1 MMQYQQSYT
10 TYHCHTN
17 FSDGKNSIA
26 EMVTAATALGFAAIG
41 ISDHLVLSPNGQDV
55 SWAMLPERLAEYIA
69 EFDRVKQQSK
79 IPLFMGLEVDF
90 FPDNPRQDELD
101 AILDEYD
108 FDYLIGS
115 IHFLDDF
122 PIDYLKSDWENLS
135 QDAINSHHRHYWE
148 NISLLAESQQ
158 FDIIGHIDIIKKM
171 AFPTTEDLSEL
182 IAKALAAIA
191 RNDLIM
197 EINSAGWNKPCAEP
211 YPSKEILR
219 AAETLHI
226 PIMMNDDAHSVTQLG
241 QHYDKTIDYIGH
253 NDFSQPKSKLYF
265 R

>member
-1 MMQYQQSYT
+1 MQHQQSYT

-26 EMVTAATALGFAAIG
+26 EMVTAATEQGFAAIG

-55 SWAMLPERLAEYIA
+55 FWAMQPERVAEYVA
-69 EFDRVKQQSK
+69 EFEQVRQWSE

-90 FPDNPRQDELD
+90 FPDNPRQAELD
-101 AILDEYD
+101 AILAEYD

-135 QDAINSHHRHYWE
+135 QDAINSHHRHYWQ
-148 NISLLAESQQ
+148 NIKLLAESQQ
-158 FDIIGHIDIIKKM
+158 FNIIGHIDIVKKM
-171 AFPTTEDLSEL
+171 AFPTTEDLRGL
-182 IAKALAAIA
+182 IASALAAVA
-191 RNDLIM
+191 HSGLVM

-211 YPSKEILR
+211 YPSKEILS
-219 AAETLHI
+219 AAEILHI
-226 PIMMNDDAHSVTQLG
+226 PITMNDDAHSVTQLG
-241 QHYDKTIDYIGH
+241 QHYAKTIDYIG
-253 NDFSQPKSKLYF
+253 NDNFFQPIF
-265 R
+265 